1 MRRVRLTLALLQ
13 AAHCFAPRSSLH
25 KPHSPA
31 TKGCTRRRRRLSATN
46 EELLDAIQALSK
58 RIDSIAADV
67 DLLKKSRVDGLEAE
81 LERLRTSPPAPM
93 TTAEALRTPPEPRT
107 SARTAPGLNAALSAR
122 AALGAVRGQAP
133 ATSPA
138 VWKSTSELGYPE
150 KYCVD
155 LRESPRHR
163 ADAATGTTSRRWRGI
178 ATPSHRRSYG
188 STSRRWRGTPEIYFP
203 HRSPALRRAA
213 TTYDA
218 DEVEELGGEAFFFE
232 GGGGGKNDEFLDD
245 EMEELLAIGGD
256 PTFLEQARPEFEGWD
271 GVEDDAAHFD
281 DPAD

>member
-1 MRRVRLTLALLQ
+1 MRRVRALTLALLQ
-13 AAHCFAPRSSLH
+13 AVHCFAPRSSLH
-25 KPHSPA
+25 QPHSPA

-46 EELLDAIQALSK
+46 EELLDAINSLSS

-67 DLLKKSRVDGLEAE
+67 ELLKKSRVDGLEAE

-138 VWKSTSELGYPE
+138 
-150 KYCVD
+150 
-155 LRESPRHR
+155 
-163 ADAATGTTSRRWRGI
+163 
-178 ATPSHRRSYG
+178 
-188 STSRRWRGTPEIYFP
+188 
-203 HRSPALRRAA
+203 LRRAA

-232 GGGGGKNDEFLDD
+232 GGGGGGKNDEFLDD

-256 PTFLEQARPEFEGWD
+256 PTFLEQARSGEFEGGD

-281 DPAD
+281 DPVD

>member
-1 MRRVRLTLALLQ
+1 MQRTLCIALL
-13 AAHCFAPRSSLH
+13 AVAHSFAPRRLRPLH
-25 KPHSPA
+25 NTA
-31 TKGCTRRRRRLSATN
+31 TQSCTRRRRRLSATN
-46 EELLDAIQALSK
+46 EELLDAINSLTS
-58 RIDSIAADV
+58 RIESLAADV
-67 DLLKKSRVDGLEAE
+67 ELLKTARVDGLEAE
-81 LERLRTSPPAPM
+81 LRRLKSTA
-93 TTAEALRTPPEPRT
+93 TAEALRTPPV

-122 AALGAVRGQAP
+122 AALGAVRGQQP
-133 ATSPA
+133 AT
-138 VWKSTSELGYPE
+138 
-150 KYCVD
+150 
-155 LRESPRHR
+155 
-163 ADAATGTTSRRWRGI
+163 
-178 ATPSHRRSYG
+178 
-188 STSRRWRGTPEIYFP
+188 
-203 HRSPALRRAA
+203 SPALRRAA

>member
-1 MRRVRLTLALLQ
+1 MMHRTLWIALL
-13 AAHCFAPRSSLH
+13 AVAHSFAPSSLRPLH
-25 KPHSPA
+25 NTA

-46 EELLDAIQALSK
+46 EDVLEAIKALSA
-58 RIDSIAADV
+58 RIDTLAADV
-67 DLLKKSRVDGLEAE
+67 EQLKSARVDGLEAE
-81 LERLRTSPPAPM
+81 LERLRTAPPAPM

-133 ATSPA
+133 AT
-138 VWKSTSELGYPE
+138 T
-150 KYCVD
+150 
-155 LRESPRHR
+155 
-163 ADAATGTTSRRWRGI
+163 
-178 ATPSHRRSYG
+178 
-188 STSRRWRGTPEIYFP
+188 
-203 HRSPALRRAA
+203 SPALRRAA

-256 PTFLEQARPEFEGWD
+256 PTFLEQARGGSGEFEWD

-281 DPAD
+281 DPVD

>member
-1 MRRVRLTLALLQ
+1 MLRTLWIALL
-13 AAHCFAPRSSLH
+13 AVAHSFAPSLRPLRMH
-25 KPHSPA
+25 KHNTA
-31 TKGCTRRRRRLSATN
+31 TQSCTRRRRRLSATN
-46 EELLDAIQALSK
+46 EDVLEAIKALSA
-58 RIDSIAADV
+58 RIDTLAADV
-67 DLLKKSRVDGLEAE
+67 EQLKSARVDGLEAE
-81 LERLRTSPPAPM
+81 LERLRTSPPASTM

-138 VWKSTSELGYPE
+138 
-150 KYCVD
+150 
-155 LRESPRHR
+155 
-163 ADAATGTTSRRWRGI
+163 
-178 ATPSHRRSYG
+178 
-188 STSRRWRGTPEIYFP
+188 
-203 HRSPALRRAA
+203 LRRAA

-218 DEVEELGGEAFFFE
+218 EEVDELGGEAFFFE

>member
-1 MRRVRLTLALLQ
+1 MKLCTLVALLQ
-13 AAHCFAPRSSLH
+13 AVAHSFAPRSLRPLH
-25 KPHSPA
+25 KHNTA
-31 TKGCTRRRRRLSATN
+31 TQSCTRRRRRLSATN
-46 EELLDAIQALSK
+46 EDVLEAIKALSA
-58 RIDSIAADV
+58 RIDTLAADV
-67 DLLKKSRVDGLEAE
+67 EQLKSARVDGLEAE
-81 LERLRTSPPAPM
+81 LERLRTAPPAPM

-133 ATSPA
+133 AT
-138 VWKSTSELGYPE
+138 
-150 KYCVD
+150 
-155 LRESPRHR
+155 
-163 ADAATGTTSRRWRGI
+163 
-178 ATPSHRRSYG
+178 
-188 STSRRWRGTPEIYFP
+188 
-203 HRSPALRRAA
+203 SPALRRAA

-256 PTFLEQARPEFEGWD
+256 PTFLEQARGGSSGEFEWD

-281 DPAD
+281 DPVD

>member
-1 MRRVRLTLALLQ
+1 MQRTLCIALL
-13 AAHCFAPRSSLH
+13 AVAHSFAPRRLRPLH
-25 KPHSPA
+25 NTA
-31 TKGCTRRRRRLSATN
+31 TQSCTRRRRRLSATN
-46 EELLDAIQALSK
+46 EELLDAIQALTK
-58 RIDSIAADV
+58 RIDDIAKDV

-138 VWKSTSELGYPE
+138 
-150 KYCVD
+150 
-155 LRESPRHR
+155 
-163 ADAATGTTSRRWRGI
+163 
-178 ATPSHRRSYG
+178 
-188 STSRRWRGTPEIYFP
+188 
-203 HRSPALRRAA
+203 LRRAA

-256 PTFLEQARPEFEGWD
+256 PTFLEQARGGSSGEFEWD

-281 DPAD
+281 DPVD

>member
-1 MRRVRLTLALLQ
+1 MQRTLCIALL
-13 AAHCFAPRSSLH
+13 AVAHSFAPRRLRPLH
-25 KPHSPA
+25 NTA
-31 TKGCTRRRRRLSATN
+31 TQSCTRRRRRLSATN
-46 EELLDAIQALSK
+46 EELLDAIQALTK
-58 RIDSIAADV
+58 RIDDIAKDV
-67 DLLKKSRVDGLEAE
+67 ALLKKSRVDGLEAE
-81 LERLRTSPPAPM
+81 LERLRTSPPASTM

-133 ATSPA
+133 AT
-138 VWKSTSELGYPE
+138 
-150 KYCVD
+150 
-155 LRESPRHR
+155 
-163 ADAATGTTSRRWRGI
+163 
-178 ATPSHRRSYG
+178 
-188 STSRRWRGTPEIYFP
+188 
-203 HRSPALRRAA
+203 SPALRRAA

-256 PTFLEQARPEFEGWD
+256 PTFLEQARGGSSGEFEWD

>member
-1 MRRVRLTLALLQ
+1 MLRTLCIALL
-13 AAHCFAPRSSLH
+13 AVAHSFAPRSLRPLH
-25 KPHSPA
+25 KHNTA
-31 TKGCTRRRRRLSATN
+31 TQSCTRRRRRLSATN
-46 EELLDAIQALSK
+46 EELLDAIQALSS
-58 RIDSIAADV
+58 RIDDIAKDV
-67 DLLKKSRVDGLEAE
+67 ALLKKSRVDGLEAE

-133 ATSPA
+133 AT
-138 VWKSTSELGYPE
+138 T
-150 KYCVD
+150 
-155 LRESPRHR
+155 
-163 ADAATGTTSRRWRGI
+163 
-178 ATPSHRRSYG
+178 
-188 STSRRWRGTPEIYFP
+188 
-203 HRSPALRRAA
+203 SPALRRAA

-256 PTFLEQARPEFEGWD
+256 PTFLEQARGGSGEFEWD

-281 DPAD
+281 DPVD

>member
-1 MRRVRLTLALLQ
+1 MLRTLWIALL
-13 AAHCFAPRSSLH
+13 AVAHSFAPSLRPLRMH
-25 KPHSPA
+25 KHNTA
-31 TKGCTRRRRRLSATN
+31 TQSCTRRRRRLSATN
-46 EELLDAIQALSK
+46 EDVLEAIKALSA
-58 RIDSIAADV
+58 RIDTLAADV
-67 DLLKKSRVDGLEAE
+67 EQLKKSRVDGLEAE

-138 VWKSTSELGYPE
+138 
-150 KYCVD
+150 
-155 LRESPRHR
+155 
-163 ADAATGTTSRRWRGI
+163 
-178 ATPSHRRSYG
+178 
-188 STSRRWRGTPEIYFP
+188 
-203 HRSPALRRAA
+203 LRRAA

-232 GGGGGKNDEFLDD
+232 GGGGGGKNDEFLDD

-256 PTFLEQARPEFEGWD
+256 PTFLEQARGGSGEFEWD

-281 DPAD
+281 DPVD

>member
-1 MRRVRLTLALLQ
+1 MKLCTLVALLQ
-13 AAHCFAPRSSLH
+13 AVAHSFAPRSLRPLH
-25 KPHSPA
+25 KHNTA
-31 TKGCTRRRRRLSATN
+31 TQSCTRRRRRLSATN
-46 EELLDAIQALSK
+46 EELLDAIQALTK
-58 RIDSIAADV
+58 RIDAIAADV
-67 DLLKKSRVDGLEAE
+67 ALLKKSRVDGLEAE

-93 TTAEALRTPPEPRT
+93 TTAEALRTPPEPRP

-138 VWKSTSELGYPE
+138 
-150 KYCVD
+150 
-155 LRESPRHR
+155 
-163 ADAATGTTSRRWRGI
+163 
-178 ATPSHRRSYG
+178 
-188 STSRRWRGTPEIYFP
+188 
-203 HRSPALRRAA
+203 LRRAA

-232 GGGGGKNDEFLDD
+232 GGSGGKNDEFLDD

-256 PTFLEQARPEFEGWD
+256 PTFLEQARGGSSGEFEWD

-281 DPAD
+281 DPVD

>member
-1 MRRVRLTLALLQ
+1 MQRTLCIALL
-13 AAHCFAPRSSLH
+13 AVAHSFAPRRLRPLH
-25 KPHSPA
+25 NTA
-31 TKGCTRRRRRLSATN
+31 TQSCTRRRRRLSATN
-46 EELLDAIQALSK
+46 EELLDAIQALTK
-58 RIDSIAADV
+58 RIDDIAKDV

-138 VWKSTSELGYPE
+138 
-150 KYCVD
+150 
-155 LRESPRHR
+155 
-163 ADAATGTTSRRWRGI
+163 
-178 ATPSHRRSYG
+178 
-188 STSRRWRGTPEIYFP
+188 
-203 HRSPALRRAA
+203 LRRAA

-256 PTFLEQARPEFEGWD
+256 PTFLEQARGDSGEFEWD

-281 DPAD
+281 DPVD